1 MDPRDRDHLSVA
13 FPLISTIMPL
23 VSIISTGLAIIGPAL
38 KNRNRVGSV
47 EAAFDGATSSTDFK
61 TLERPPTTM
70 EGDRRARAEAQ
81 ESRATKDTYQL
92 LQALV
97 DHLSQYVFLVYVLC
111 TFLPKHKTIS
121 FFSDGLFLVSCTLV
135 LVSKALLPLSGTVA
149 SCFAVIVTDVSE
161 GGLLDTKRLTTA
173 LYVFPAL
180 ALALVLAGASYAL
193 RSSSTPSTSTA
204 RLLIVS
210 LAITTILSTFTI
222 SFLLYILNRKAREPA
237 WMFSSPSFKRAAKS
251 SEPAMQSTPTKPRAG
266 QRTQETTPE
275 SLTMHATSQSDSAS
289 PAKLN
294 EGTASLSAHQN
305 LSLLDL
311 PYLPAGGR
319 ASTTQTAS
327 HAGTFSAGTLA
338 SSKDPFGSQLGVE
351 EGIGGAGT
359 GTRST
364 MNALASSPFGR
375 FRTHL
380 SVGRGYAPS
389 SLNPAR
395 PASAFGT
402 GGTGFTQVT
411 DGTKAS
417 SDDPYNGP
425 ALSHGSSSARF
436 GSRSTAHTLASSTL
450 NPSSSSSSSATPS
463 SMRPVP
469 RYHHLDGHEH
479 EGILLRPENIIG
491 EESLEDVIQQS
502 LAHLAPP
509 VDNADEAQA
518 QTQEGQRLADQVTVE
533 QSIAVHDDT
542 LDQDL
547 YGEISR
553 SSLPKDNKLMATQ
566 ASRSPTLGFSY
577 EQDDSSSIVLISRPS
592 SSQATTTDL
601 LEPAAQIQGPSLFR
615 RTIRTSTIHFSR
627 SDMPTLPYPRLLDT
641 FGVAMLLRTQPA
653 AQEGWPGE
661 NNERGVKDP
670 WKDARMRLSVLCV
683 SIWLS
688 FVSSSLRKQEI
699 FGADHVG
706 YSDFGASS
714 SLLGHRQGQ

>member
-1 MDPRDRDHLSVA
+1 MDSRDRDHLSVA
-13 FPLISTIMPL
+13 FPLISTIMPF

-61 TLERPPTTM
+61 TMEQPPTAM
-70 EGDRRARAEAQ
+70 EGDRRARAGAEAQ
-81 ESRATKDTYQL
+81 ESKATKDTYQL

-111 TFLPKHKTIS
+111 TFVPRHKTIS

-149 SCFAVIVTDVSE
+149 SCFAVIVTDVRE
-161 GGLLDTKRLTTA
+161 GGLLDTTRLTTA

-193 RSSSTPSTSTA
+193 RSSSTPSTSAA

-222 SFLLYILNRKAREPA
+222 SLLLYVLNRKAREPA
-237 WMFSSPSFKRAAKS
+237 WMFSSPSFRRAARS
-251 SEPAMQSTPTKPRAG
+251 SEPAMESTPTKPRAG

-275 SLTMHATSQSDSAS
+275 SLTMHATSQSDAAS
-289 PAKLN
+289 PVKLN
-294 EGTASLSAHQN
+294 ESTASASAHQR
-305 LSLLDL
+305 LSFLDL
-311 PYLPAGGR
+311 PYLPAGDT

-351 EGIGGAGT
+351 EGVGGAGT
-359 GTRST
+359 GTRSMVNT
-364 MNALASSPFGR
+364 LASPFGR

-380 SVGRGYAPS
+380 SVGRGYASS

-425 ALSHGSSSARF
+425 APSHGSSSARF

-450 NPSSSSSSSATPS
+450 NPSSSSSSSVMPLS
-463 SMRPVP
+463 VRPVP
-469 RYHHLDGHEH
+469 RYHHLDGNEH

-509 VDNADEAQA
+509 VDDADEAQA
-518 QTQEGQRLADQVTVE
+518 QTQEGPHLSGQVTVE
-533 QSIAVHDDT
+533 PSIAVHDDT
-542 LDQDL
+542 LDRDL

-553 SSLPKDNKLMATQ
+553 SSLPKDKKLLASH
-566 ASRSPTLGFSY
+566 ASRSPTPGFSY
-577 EQDDSSSIVLISRPS
+577 EQDDASSIVLISRPS

-615 RTIRTSTIHFSR
+615 RTFRTSTIHFSR
-627 SDMPTLPYPRLLDT
+627 SGRSTLPYARLLDT

-653 AQEGWPGE
+653 AREEWSDE
-661 NNERGVKDP
+661 NNQSGVKDP

-688 FVSSSLRKQEI
+688 FVSSS
-699 FGADHVG
+699 
-706 YSDFGASS
+706 
-714 SLLGHRQGQ
+714 